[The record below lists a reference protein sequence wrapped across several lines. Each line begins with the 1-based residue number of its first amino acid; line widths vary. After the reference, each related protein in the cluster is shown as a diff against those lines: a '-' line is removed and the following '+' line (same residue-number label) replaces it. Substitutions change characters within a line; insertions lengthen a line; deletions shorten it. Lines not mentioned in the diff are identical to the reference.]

1 MQALLALIALS
12 QKQHTWLAV
21 VWSHG
26 HKNNHLATDAVL
38 TFSQPSDQR
47 GLTMCIGIIGPM
59 DEEVSL
65 LLSVIQ
71 NQQETVV
78 GGRKY
83 ISGTYAGRDVVL
95 VKSGIG
101 KICAAEAALVLVL
114 QFKVDAVINTGC
126 AGGIGDGMKI
136 GDIVLSS
143 KLAYHD
149 FNLTIF
155 GYKRGQVPDYEQYF
169 EADAHLLE
177 VAQKVAQDLKA
188 KGDFTPEVRVGVV
201 LSGDQFISE
210 KAVCL
215 DMKKDFPEAQVTEM
229 EGAAVAQVCTDFKV
243 PFLIIRSASDNAEGE
258 APAVFEEFVQLAA
271 DNSAKLVEG
280 LIAAL

>member
-1 MQALLALIALS
+1 M
-12 QKQHTWLAV
+12 
-21 VWSHG
+21 
-26 HKNNHLATDAVL
+26 
-38 TFSQPSDQR
+38 R
-47 GLTMCIGIIGPM
+47 IGIIGPM

-83 ISGTYAGRDVVL
+83 ISGTYAGREVVL

-169 EADAHLLE
+169 TADAHLLE
-177 VAQKVAQDLKA
+177 VAQKVAQELKA
-188 KGDFTPEVRVGVV
+188 KGDFTPE
-201 LSGDQFISE
+201 
-210 KAVCL
+210 
-215 DMKKDFPEAQVTEM
+215 
-229 EGAAVAQVCTDFKV
+229 
-243 PFLIIRSASDNAEGE
+243 AS
-258 APAVFEEFVQLAA
+258 LRL
-271 DNSAKLVEG
+271 K
-280 LIAAL
+280 